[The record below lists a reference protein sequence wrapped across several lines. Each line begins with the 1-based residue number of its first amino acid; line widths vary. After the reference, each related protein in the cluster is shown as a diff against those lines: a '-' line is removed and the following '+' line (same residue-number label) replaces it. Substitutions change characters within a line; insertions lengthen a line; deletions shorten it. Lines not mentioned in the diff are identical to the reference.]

1 MKKQETI
8 AKVVMAVIFTALLIQ
23 LTFILADATGNEKA
37 LTRTGKAFL
46 GITW

>member
-1 MKKQETI
+1 MKQETI
-8 AKVVMAVIFTALLIQ
+8 AKVGVVIVFIALLIQ
-23 LTFILADATGNEKA
+23 LTFVLANATGNEQA